1 MAFNFVCWLP
11 GSCAPLRRDS
21 FLLMLWM
28 LGIVTVLSREIE
40 RETKRQREM
49 KPVSG
54 SYFES
59 VRLPVFV

>member
-1 MAFNFVCWLP
+1 M
-11 GSCAPLRRDS
+11 
-21 FLLMLWM
+21 LMLWM

-40 RETKRQREM
+40 RETERQREM